1 MSHTSNGS
9 VNSCRRS
16 HENTISFRSGI
27 WQVSPMMAA
36 RRGKLCVFDFQV
48 RRFFR
53 TKPKNVAFEI
63 DFNRFETNNY
73 PPDALETAFGQFEGK
88 VASVIRDIS
97 RAETIPEDEEF
108 SYVINLIAPWRC
120 VIPRCAVPWTPPE
133 IGCGVWSGICSLQT
147 VIFMTANS
155 ERLGLEEFCYGQGS
169 SFGHVRDFIRKGEY
183 KITYDSQEHLQRE
196 LRVFEDLLRGV
207 GARYWS
213 LLIAA
218 PGAPDF
224 VTCDRPV
231 SLVYRQTLF
240 PLDARHALM
249 GDKERPAPDRII
261 LDDKGVAEVNL
272 RLFNLA
278 DRQIYSRTADITIL
292 DGDTTLAVPI
302 SRLAN
307 NNP

>member
-1 MSHTSNGS
+1 MSQVARKHHFVPQCYLAGFTDGGS
-9 VNSCRRS
+9 K
-16 HENTISFRSGI
+16 T
-27 WQVSPMMAA
+27 
-36 RRGKLCVFDFQV
+36 GKLCVFDFQV

-73 PPDALETAFGQFEGK
+73 PPDALESAFGQFEGK

-97 RAETIPEDEEF
+97 RTETIPEDEEF
-108 SYVINLIAPWRC
+108 SFVINLIALLAVRNPAMRRSMDTARNRMWR
-120 VIPRCAVPWTPPE
+120 VVADMLASDRNLYDSQLRAARAGGFVTGKEVPFE
-133 IGCGVWSGICSLQT
+133 
-147 VIFMTANS
+147 
-155 ERLGLEEFCYGQGS
+155 QG
-169 SFGHVRDFIRKGEY
+169 RDFIRKGEY
-183 KITYDSQEHLQRE
+183 PITYDSQEHLQRE
-196 LRVFEDLLRGV
+196 LRVFEKLLPEV

-218 PGAPDF
+218 PDAPDF
-224 VTCDRPV
+224 ITCDHPV

-249 GDKERPAPDRII
+249 GDKEQPAPDRII

-292 DGDTTLAVPI
+292 DRETAVIVPL

-307 NNP
+307 NSP